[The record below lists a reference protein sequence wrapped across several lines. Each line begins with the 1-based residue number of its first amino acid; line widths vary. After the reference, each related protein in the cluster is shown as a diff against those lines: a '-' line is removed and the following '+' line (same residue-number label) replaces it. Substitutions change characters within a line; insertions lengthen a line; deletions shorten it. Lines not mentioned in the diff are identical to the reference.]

1 MSLFRSTSLARR
13 LAALLLSIALSALAI
28 PGAALAQGAKADS
41 AHTIHQNGAKILDYG
56 IYRHNVLGYTKAPND
71 ISGQRFT
78 AGNVRLIRKTQTILA
93 QLNLTF
99 GFRYRVTD
107 PALLGKELQIVV
119 RFPKMTNPAN
129 GKTGTQ
135 LIDSFVATGVERRE
149 LFRFDYTWEMAEG
162 RWTFQVLDGKRVVV
176 EIPFRVIVGLN

>member
-1 MSLFRSTSLARR
+1 MSLFRSTNVAR
-13 LAALLLSIALSALAI
+13 LTAALLLSMALPALASAQSARVQ
-28 PGAALAQGAKADS
+28 AASEQ
-41 AHTIHQNGAKILDYG
+41 TIRQNGAKILDYG

-78 AGNVRLIRKTQTILA
+78 AANVRLIRKTQTILA

-99 GFRYRVTD
+99 GFRYKVTD
-107 PALLGKELQIVV
+107 PALLGKRLRIVV
-119 RFPKMTNPAN
+119 QFPKMTNPAT

-135 LIDSFVATGVERRE
+135 LVDSFIATGVERRE

-162 RWTFQVLDGKRVVV
+162 IWAFQVLDGKRMVAEIKYKVV
-176 EIPFRVIVGLN
+176 VGLN